1 MASMSTPAFVVVVGI
16 LLVVFV
22 GWFRTQRVQPR
33 FVRVIVPIVL
43 IAVGVVSA
51 ISAFSTRDDVTVP
64 ERLRI
69 VKRDRALSAIP
80 PGATVKNEGGNECP
94 DYGGP
99 YYVRHYS
106 YEGARDSV
114 FRFYA
119 QRLKEDGWEPLTP
132 STTAPPSPTS
142 GNSPSSTTGGASTSL
157 ATPWPTQPQ
166 PPPTSNSYS
175 KSYGKWEA
183 LATVH
188 FSTTGL
194 RRRPQPF
201 QLTVTVADDEA
212 TAFCVD

>member
-1 MASMSTPAFVVVVGI
+1 MSAVAFGVLVSI
-16 LLVVFV
+16 LFIALIW
-22 GWFRTQRVQPR
+22 WFRTQRTQPPL
-33 FVRVIVPIVL
+33 VWVIVPIVL

-51 ISAFSTRDDVTVP
+51 ISAFSTPDDVSVP
-64 ERLRI
+64 DRLR
-69 VKRDRALSAIP
+69 VVERDRALSAVP
-80 PGATVKNEGGNECP
+80 PGATLKNEGGNECP

-99 YYVRHYS
+99 YYIRHYS

-132 STTAPPSPTS
+132 STTTPPPPT
-142 GNSPSSTTGGASTSL
+142 GYSPSSTTVGTSTSL
-157 ATPWPTQPQ
+157 VVPPPTQPQ
-166 PPPTSNSYS
+166 APPTSYSYS
-175 KSYGKWEA
+175 KFYGKWEA

-212 TAFCVD
+212 TAFCVE